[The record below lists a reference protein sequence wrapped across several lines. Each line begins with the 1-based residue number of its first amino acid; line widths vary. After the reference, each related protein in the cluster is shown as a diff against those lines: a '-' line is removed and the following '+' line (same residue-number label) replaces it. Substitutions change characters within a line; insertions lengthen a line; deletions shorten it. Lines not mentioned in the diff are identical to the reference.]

1 MTRAELAKIIFEKV
15 GLPKKEAQDIIEIIL
30 DTMKQTLAEGES
42 VKITGFGT
50 FNVRKKTPR
59 RGRNP
64 QTGEEMEI
72 CARRVIT
79 FKPSNILKSTIGKQ
93 SD

>member
-1 MTRAELAKIIFEKV
+1 LWLIEFIIKFD
-15 GLPKKEAQDIIEIIL
+15 LF
-30 DTMKQTLAEGES
+30 
-42 VKITGFGT
+42 FGT
-50 FNVRKKTPR
+50 FNVREKTPR

-72 CARRVIT
+72 SARRVIT
-79 FKPSNILKSTIGKQ
+79 FKPSNILKSTIGEK

>member
-30 DTMKQTLAEGES
+30 DTMQQTLAEGES

-50 FNVRKKTPR
+50 FNVREKTPR

-72 CARRVIT
+72 SARRVIT
-79 FKPSNILKSTIGKQ
+79 FKPSNILKSTIGKK